1 MVCLCACIHIPT
13 PLGGLSKIGSDPMK
27 VVNEAMDKS
36 TNVVSVMLK
45 FAANL
50 IAPEE
55 DEGTVTLHMVE
66 IQTMYPI
73 KLKKS
78 YFVSLLVLLDKIN
91 KYFDYSLSD
100 EIMTLQCIYS
110 FSSPLL

>member
-36 TNVVSVMLK
+36 TNVFSVMLK

-55 DEGTVTLHMVE
+55 DEGTVTIHMVE

-73 KLKKS
+73 KLKK
-78 YFVSLLVLLDKIN
+78 KN
-91 KYFDYSLSD
+91 
-100 EIMTLQCIYS
+100 
-110 FSSPLL
+110 